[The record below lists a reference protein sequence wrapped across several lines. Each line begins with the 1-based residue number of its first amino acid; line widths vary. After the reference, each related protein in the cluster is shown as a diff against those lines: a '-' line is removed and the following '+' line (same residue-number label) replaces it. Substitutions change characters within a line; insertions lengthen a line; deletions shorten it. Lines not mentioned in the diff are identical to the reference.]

1 MSGVTRR
8 LNPRCSKN
16 ARTGVR
22 VIQLLEWWSIP
33 RRGWIIILT
42 ELVVIIGLGSW
53 VYAEYLSNSYF
64 QSYVNSLSPVLV
76 PIISVGFGIASATV
90 ATLLYFTMRSIRQR
104 EGSREGELSPRRAST
119 KRTVKKPQVSSARSE
134 KDAVAVATVP
144 RQRASIAGTSS
155 VRRGTAQQR
164 SDEDDQPE

>member
-8 LNPRCSKN
+8 LNPRSSKN
-16 ARTGVR
+16 ARTGVP

-42 ELVVIIGLGSW
+42 ELVVIISLGSW

-104 EGSREGELSPRRAST
+104 EGSREGGLSPRRAST

-134 KDAVAVATVP
+134 KAVVAVTTVP